1 MAARPGRI
9 TEDIINAEYQ
19 AVYHYILSLAR
30 DEKEA
35 EDLTQETFIKA
46 ISTDSF
52 RDESSYYSWLC
63 AIGRRLWADKC
74 RRRGIITVPLEADA
88 GKTSDDARSAPA
100 EPRDEAPGVEEILA
114 EGELSRQVHRIIH
127 EMDEPYKEVF
137 TLRIFGDLA
146 FNDISSLFGKSESWA
161 RVTYHRARKMIIERL
176 WKENWL

>member
-19 AVYHYILSLAR
+19 AVYHYILSLCR
-30 DEKEA
+30 DEKDA
-35 EDLTQETFIKA
+35 EDPTQETFIKA
-46 ISTDSF
+46 ISTESF
-52 RDESSYYSWLC
+52 RGESSYYSWLC

-74 RRRGIITVPLEADA
+74 RRGGISTVPLNTDVVR
-88 GKTSDDARSAPA
+88 TTDDMRIVAA
-100 EPRDEAPGVEEILA
+100 ESGDDAPGVEELLA

-137 TLRIFGDLA
+137 TLRIFGDLE
-146 FNDISSLFGKSESWA
+146 FRDISSLFGKTESWA

-176 WKENWL
+176 RKENWL